1 MKILLIMPN
10 ANMHRFYLGGHVRS
24 SREAPLSLTS
34 LAALTRDQTDVDY
47 TLVDESVDPVPM
59 DADAD
64 LVGISVLTGTAPRAY
79 ALADH
84 FRGRGIPVVLGGIH
98 VTLLPEEAKR
108 FGDSIVVGMAELTWP
123 QVVRDLRAGSLKPEY
138 RAAPQTGDVIAG
150 LPTPRWELMRTSG
163 YMLPYTVQLTRGC
176 VHSCDFCTVPAVW
189 PGFQKR
195 PVAEVIRDIEAIPRR
210 RFAISDVSPFDDIE
224 YAKELLTAMIP
235 LRRVWGGLATSRVAD
250 DPELLTLLRRSGCR
264 FLLIGFESVDQG
276 SLNQIYKGFNKA
288 PRYKEQMRLLHRAG
302 ISVQG
307 CFVFG
312 FDSDGPDVFER
323 TVQWVQELQVDIPRY
338 SLYTPYPGS
347 RLFERLHGAGRILSY
362 DWAKYDTMHVV
373 IRPAGM
379 SPAAL
384 YEGFRWAYRTTFQLG
399 NILERTVAGGMNFPI
414 TFMGNLTYR
423 AFIRRLDRG
432 QGFELPVSPAPPPW
446 IVQRYGPPGAG
457 SDPAS
462 AMAPPSAGVGTCA
475 CCAAAPS
482 TETAGAATT
491 DLSEGATA
499 CTSP

>member
-10 ANMHRFYLGGHVRS
+10 ANMHRFYLGSHVRS

-34 LAALTRDQTDVDY
+34 LAALTRDQPDVEY
-47 TLVDESVDPVPM
+47 RVVDESVDRVPL
-59 DADAD
+59 DAQVD

-84 FRGRGIPVVLGGIH
+84 FRRRGLPVVLGGIH
-98 VTLLPEEAKR
+98 ATLLPEEAGR
-108 FGDSIVVGMAELTWP
+108 YADAVVVGMAEQTWP
-123 QVVRDLRAGSLKPEY
+123 RVVADAAAGRLQAEY
-138 RAAPQTGDVIAG
+138 RAEPACGDVLSG
-150 LPTPRWELMRTSG
+150 VPTPRWDLMRTSG
-163 YMLPYTVQLTRGC
+163 YMIPYTVQLTRGC
-176 VHSCDFCTVPAVW
+176 VHACDFCTVPAIW
-189 PGFQKR
+189 PGLQKR
-195 PVAEVIRDIEAIPRR
+195 PVADVVRDIRAVPRR

-224 YAKELLTAMIP
+224 YAKELLSAMIP
-235 LRRVWGGLATSRVAD
+235 LKKVWGGLATSRVAD
-250 DPELLTLLRRSGCR
+250 DPEMLDLLRRSGCR

-288 PRYKEQMRLLHRAG
+288 PRYKEQMRLLHKAG

-312 FDSDGPDVFER
+312 FDEDRPDVFER
-323 TVQWVQELQVDIPRY
+323 TVQWVQELKVDIPRY

-347 RLFERLHGAGRILSY
+347 ALFERLHGEGRILSY
-362 DWAKYDTMHVV
+362 DWAAYDTMHVV

-384 YEGFRWAYRTTFQLG
+384 YEGFRWAYRTTFRLG
-399 NILERTVAGGMNFPI
+399 NILERTMAGGLNFPI

-423 AFIRRLDRG
+423 SFVRRLDRG
-432 QGFELPVSPAPPPW
+432 QGFELPAAPSPPPW
-446 IVQRYGPPGAG
+446 IVDRYGPPGAA
-457 SDPAS
+457 AS
-462 AMAPPSAGVGTCA
+462 G
-475 CCAAAPS
+475 
-482 TETAGAATT
+482 
-491 DLSEGATA
+491 EGETA